1 MYVWGE
7 DAKKYLK
14 LYESLKK
21 YAQEFYHD
29 SLGAHMT
36 RYHWVW
42 KLLSTFV
49 ECKKMS
55 LINIK
60 MQRASPKY
68 APIPFLA
75 KLEGQVIKIKI
86 KNSSYCKT

>member
-1 MYVWGE
+1 M
-7 DAKKYLK
+7 K

-36 RYHWVW
+36 RYHYVRTL
-42 KLLSTFV
+42 KITICLCGVQKNVF
-49 ECKKMS
+49 
-55 LINIK
+55 NIK

-75 KLEGQVIKIKI
+75 KLEGQVLKIKI
-86 KNSSYCKT
+86 KNTVGPIAKHKIDI